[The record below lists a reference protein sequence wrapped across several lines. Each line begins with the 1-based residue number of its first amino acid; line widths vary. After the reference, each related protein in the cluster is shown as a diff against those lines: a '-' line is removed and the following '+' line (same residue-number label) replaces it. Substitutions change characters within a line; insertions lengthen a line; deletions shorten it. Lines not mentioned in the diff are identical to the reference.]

1 MEKDIINSLN
11 EGLED
16 AIDEGKNLLER
27 SQISERILDI
37 KTETELYIRKHPF
50 QSLIAGAV
58 AGYII
63 GMICRFR

>member
-16 AIDEGKNLLER
+16 AIDEGRQMLER
-27 SQISERILDI
+27 SEINERILDF

-50 QSLIAGAV
+50 QSVIAGAV
-58 AGYII
+58 AGYILGKI
-63 GMICRFR
+63 FRS

>member
-16 AIDEGKNLLER
+16 AIDEGRQMLER
-27 SQISERILDI
+27 SEINERILDI

-50 QSLIAGAV
+50 QSVIAGAV
-58 AGYII
+58 VGYII
-63 GMICRFR
+63 GKIFRS